1 VLYHEI
7 YPFIYLSSQRQWLG
21 KRERDDDDDDDER
34 AARGRDVE
42 EMMIS

>member
-1 VLYHEI
+1 MLYHEI

-21 KRERDDDDDDDER
+21 KRERDDDDDER